1 MLGTLNGVLEARG
14 VKLGPGALTADVE
27 GVNEIRDR
35 LPVLTRI
42 AIRYRLEIPS
52 GTLETVERALERH
65 QGKCPTAA
73 SLAGAVDIQW
83 SADIEET
90 ESA

>member
-14 VKLGPGALTADVE
+14 MKFGPGELAAEVE

-42 AIRYRLEIPS
+42 DIRYHLKIPAGS
-52 GTLETVERALERH
+52 RDIVDRALDRH
-65 QGKCPTAA
+65 QSKCPTAA
-73 SLAGAVDIQW
+73 SLSGAVEVHW
-83 SADIEET
+83 TADIEET
-90 ESA
+90 G